1 MVSDPRR
8 VIGWVMSVTEVYGKY
23 TVDEPKKEL
32 AMIEKYGVDESS
44 NQDPKKMEKAAS
56 EGCPKCGQKVQR
68 HGNVVL
74 CPNCGSEP
82 FEADRPK

>member
-1 MVSDPRR
+1 M
-8 VIGWVMSVTEVYGKY
+8 T
-23 TVDEPKKEL
+23 
-32 AMIEKYGVDESS
+32 EKYGVDESS

-68 HGNVVL
+68 HGNVIL

-82 FEADRPK
+82 FEKDK

>member
-1 MVSDPRR
+1 M
-8 VIGWVMSVTEVYGKY
+8 
-23 TVDEPKKEL
+23 DEPKKEL

-68 HGNVVL
+68 HGNVIL
-74 CPNCGSEP
+74 CPSCGSEP
-82 FEADRPK
+82 FEKDK